1 MSKTS
6 EKELTTSSLL
16 FDEAPLLV
24 RPEMASRIG
33 LNEAIVIQQI
43 HYWLE
48 NKRKTTKEK
57 DLKNERTYRDQR
69 FWCYNSYTEWQEQFP
84 FWSTRTIERIFT
96 NLEKNGL
103 LISDCF
109 NEWKADRTK
118 WYTIDYDA
126 LDNYKKTKKNST
138 KKNKK
143 ESIEVVV
150 EQSAN
155 LAESTVEQPDN
166 LAESTVEQS
175 DKLTLPI
182 RQVDVTNPTSC
193 GDEPD
198 KLWSPIPE
206 NTTKNTTENTT
217 ETSLNSSSSIE
228 SRKIEDNNS
237 KSVLKEEEE
246 EINEMQLDM
255 LRTCLIE
262 TLGNETPIILVN
274 EIINHIKSNAL
285 IKNVCKNDIQH
296 AYRGLIIDSRQKQI
310 YDKAIYLGNGIIKQ
324 VKNRLLTNTNTF
336 RIQLDEKK
344 SEPYTGKVPLYNWLE
359 Q

>member
-1 MSKTS
+1 MSRTG
-6 EKELTTSSLL
+6 ERELKTSSLL

-57 DLKNERTYRDQR
+57 DLKKERTYRDGC

-96 NLEKNGL
+96 NLEKNGI

-126 LDNYKKTKKNST
+126 LDNYKKGKKSST
-138 KKNKK
+138 NKDKK
-143 ESIEVVV
+143 EPIKLDT
-150 EQSAN
+150 EQSDK
-155 LAESTVEQPDN
+155 LAESG
-166 LAESTVEQS
+166 VEQS
-175 DKLTLPI
+175 DKLAESDIEQSDNLALPI

-193 GDEPD
+193 GDESD

-206 NTTKNTTENTT
+206 NTTENTT
-217 ETSLNSSSSIE
+217 KNTSEISLNSSSIK

-237 KSVLKEEEE
+237 KPVLKEEEE
-246 EINEMQLDM
+246 EFNEMQLDM
-255 LRTCLIE
+255 IRNCLIE

-285 IKNVCKNDIQH
+285 IKNVCKQDIQH
-296 AYRGLIIDSRQKQI
+296 AYRGLVVNSGQKQI

-324 VKNRLLTNTNTF
+324 VKNRLLTNTNTIG
-336 RIQLDEKK
+336 IQLDEKK
-344 SEPYTGKVPLYNWLE
+344 SEPYTGKVPIYNWLE